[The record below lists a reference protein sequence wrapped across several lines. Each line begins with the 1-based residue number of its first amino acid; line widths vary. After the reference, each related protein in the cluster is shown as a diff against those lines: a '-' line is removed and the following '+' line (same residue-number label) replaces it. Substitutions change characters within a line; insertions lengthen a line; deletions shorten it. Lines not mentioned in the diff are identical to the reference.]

1 MSKYCSIFRFG
12 FLSILDVLC
21 YPWKGPAGMHYPS
34 LNKPPWAVSDWEKH
48 LASLVS
54 WSEFY
59 LFWRLGWLTA
69 WTAVSSLL
77 LWMVQQHWKAACA
90 WILLSVL
97 AHQPLWCCGL
107 WIGLCGSVFFSPFQ
121 SRLLLTDDWQAKI
134 TKNNKRPGG
143 LGPAVL
149 ALPLS
154 VMLGPWPS
162 SSWFSLGKPGALS
175 WEGYI

>member
-1 MSKYCSIFRFG
+1 MSKYCSIFHFV

-107 WIGLCGSVFFSPFQ
+107 WIGLCGSVLFSLLFSPACFWQ
-121 SRLLLTDDWQAKI
+121 MTGKQRLQKI
-134 TKNNKRPGG
+134 TKGQEG
-143 LGPAVL
+143 WDLQC
-149 ALPLS
+149 
-154 VMLGPWPS
+154 
-162 SSWFSLGKPGALS
+162 SLFHCL
-175 WEGYI
+175 